1 MCFCFRVDAN
11 LLLNSKQRKMKSLIM
26 HSFDNWSKNLP
37 EKLTIKSRPRPISSS
52 VMLYTVKSVRIRSH
66 CGPYFHAFG
75 LNTGRYLTRWQ
86 ASEERRLPW
95 EYFENL
101 QKQLTEVSLKKVFLK
116 IFQNSQENVVLRTS
130 F

>member
-11 LLLNSKQRKMKSLIM
+11 LLLNSKQRKMISLIM
-26 HSFDNWSKNLP
+26 HSFDNWSKKLP

-52 VMLYTVKSVRIRSH
+52 VMLHTVKSVRIRSY
-66 CGPYFHAFG
+66 CGPYFHTFG
-75 LNTGRYLTRWQ
+75 LNTERYLTRWQ
-86 ASEERRLPW
+86 ASEERRFPW
-95 EYFENL
+95 EYFENF
-101 QKQLTEVSLKKVFLK
+101 QRQLTEVSLKRVFLK